1 MINKLMTVTAIALAS
16 ALSATGVSAHV
27 AGGVLTDGSN
37 NVVKDGYKE
46 CIVVADGSPDE
57 ACHPAEPKVVVAAP
71 APAPKPAAPVAVSK
85 VASLAGDALF
95 DTNSAELSDAGTA
108 ALDDFAFRAS
118 ALNVTKLDVVGHAD
132 SRGKDAY
139 NLDLSLRRAAAV
151 KDYLVSKGINEDII
165 FASGEGESAPV
176 ASNDTAEGR
185 AQNRRVDITVTG
197 VTK

>member
-1 MINKLMTVTAIALAS
+1 MMNKLMTVTAIALAS
-16 ALSATGVSAHV
+16 ALAATGASAHV
-27 AGGVLTDGSN
+27 AGGVLTDGSG

-46 CIVVADGSPDE
+46 CIVVVDGSSDE
-57 ACHPAEPKVVVAAP
+57 DCHPPAPVVEAPAP
-71 APAPKPAAPVAVSK
+71 APAPKPVSK

-95 DTNSAELSDAGTA
+95 ATNSAELSDAGKA

-132 SRGKDAY
+132 SRGRDAY
-139 NLDLSLRRAAAV
+139 NMDLSIRRAASV
-151 KDYLVSKGINEDII
+151 KNYLVSKGINEDII
-165 FASGEGESAPV
+165 FASGEGETAPV

>member
-1 MINKLMTVTAIALAS
+1 MTVTAIALAS
-16 ALSATGVSAHV
+16 ALLATGASAHV

-46 CIVVADGSPDE
+46 CIVVVDGSSDE
-57 ACHPAEPKVVVAAP
+57 ACHPAAPKVV
-71 APAPKPAAPVAVSK
+71 APAPKPVAPVAVSK

-95 DTNSAELSDAGTA
+95 ATNSAELSDAGAA

-139 NLDLSLRRAAAV
+139 NLDLSIRRAESV
-151 KDYLVSKGINEDII
+151 KNYLASKGINEDII
-165 FASGEGESAPV
+165 FASGKGESAPV
-176 ASNDTAEGR
+176 ASNDTVEGR